1 MRINAENLK
10 SIVKEAGISVEDL
23 ARSLPGRP
31 STTKGQAEAQ
41 SAVRN
46 WMSGKNHPRAKAAEI
61 VALASALGTDTS
73 TIAKYTAQF
82 RWCRSSERKT
92 GLVVD
97 LIRGK
102 SVPEAINL
110 LDFSPKRASWQ
121 VKKALSAA
129 VAEAE
134 QNDAAVD
141 RLFVSEARVDKGIT
155 IKRFQPKDRGRAH
168 PIQKRTCHI
177 TVSVEEEGL

>member
-10 SIVKEAGISVEDL
+10 NMVKDAGVSVEDL
-23 ARSLPGRP
+23 ARTLPGRP
-31 STTKGQAEAQ
+31 ATPKGQAEAQ

-46 WMSGKNHPRAKAAEI
+46 WMTGKNHPRAKAADI
-61 VALASALGTDTS
+61 VALASALGCES
-73 TIAKYTAQF
+73 AAIAKYTAQY

-92 GLVVD
+92 GLIVD

-102 SVPEAINL
+102 SVPDALNL
-110 LDFSPKRASWQ
+110 LEFSPRRASWL
-121 VKKALSAA
+121 VKKAVSAA

-134 QNDAAVD
+134 QNEAAVD
-141 RLFVSEARVDKGIT
+141 RLFISEARVDKGMT

-177 TVSVEEEGL
+177 TISVEEEAI